1 MDLVKTDNLLAQV
14 RGFSSLPA
22 VRQIGLMVMLAATI
36 ALAVAVVL
44 WSQAPNYSILYGN
57 LSADDLAEVAGLLD
71 AADVPYK
78 VEHASGSITVPSSKV
93 HQLRI
98 RLATQGMPK
107 GKATGYEV
115 LDKET
120 AFGQSRFLEKVRFQ
134 QALEGELANSIRSLD
149 GVAEARVHL
158 ALPKESVFV
167 RDRVKPE
174 ASVLLKLK
182 GGQTLDKAQIAGIVH
197 LIAASVPKMKPENV
211 TVVDQQG
218 RLLSEKETSSAI
230 GLSNTQFEYTRQL
243 EDAYIH
249 RIQDILSPFVG
260 TAGIRAQVVADVDF
274 TSMEQTRESFVPEKN
289 LVRSED
295 IREEKNSL
303 LDPMGVPGALTN
315 KPPRSGTV
323 ATSAPVANTETSGNT
338 SSHVVRNYELDRTII
353 HSRHA
358 PGRIQRLSVGVVIDY
373 KKKYLDGDKVES
385 VPMTPEEIKHITALV
400 KEAVGFD
407 ATRNDSV
414 DVINLPFE
422 SLPQMEPA
430 EELPLWQQ
438 PWVWELA
445 KPLLGGLFVLW
456 LALGVL
462 RPTLRNLADSG
473 QLLEAN
479 ADGEVLLAGEA
490 GSAFAGLP
498 TPEGEAG
505 EALKDMPLKEDEVV
519 LSNDARQANENR
531 EGSADKVDIETARS
545 LVQQDPKRVA
555 QVVKTWVL
563 DDE

>member
-182 GGQTLDKAQIAGIVH
+182 GGQSLDKAQIAGIVH

-373 KKKYLDGDKVES
+373 RKKYLDGDKVES

-519 LSNDARQANENR
+519 LSNDACQANENR

>member
-182 GGQTLDKAQIAGIVH
+182 GGQSLDKAQIAGIVH

-373 KKKYLDGDKVES
+373 RKKYLDGDKVES